1 MAIRILNNNYGG
13 RVSISSRGLGG
24 RFNYAADPITLLLN
38 DYPGA
43 AAAYSLR
50 KLNNAYAGSAVRV
63 RRSSDNTEQDIG
75 FVLGQLD
82 TTSLSTF
89 VGTENNLIPYSE
101 DFTQWQLFN
110 SSTVNANATTD
121 PIGGSTADR
130 VNFGSLNTSQVY
142 YLLTLITNLTYVISV
157 YAKSDTKSKFR
168 FKVSDGGTD
177 TFSSDFTTSS
187 TWTRYDYTFTFTTN
201 PNVDANVA
209 IANESAGGAGAIFIW
224 GAQVNIRTLQTYTQ
238 TTGTAKNNNGFI
250 TKWYDQSGNL
260 RDAIQATT
268 ANQPRIVYGGAIS
281 YLNGKPC
288 TENIANSYLSTA
300 QTAFTTLQT
309 HSEFIVTKALTQT
322 QPNDYVGYLVFGPS
336 SGNDFDSTSAT
347 SINAGQISTG
357 KNLMVQGSG
366 YSIIGSG
373 LITLHRLITHIINA
387 QSGQA
392 YSNTTSIGT
401 STGTFATTNGGSLY
415 IGIRY
420 ISGAP
425 STTYSYLGFFQEI
438 ISYNSNQSANRTAIE
453 SNINSYYSIY

>member
-1 MAIRILNNNYGG
+1 MAIRIINNNYGG

-24 RFNYAADPITLLLN
+24 RFQYAADPVRLLLN

-89 VGTENNLIPYSE
+89 VGTQNNLIPYSE
-101 DFTQWQLFN
+101 DFTQWSLFN
-110 SSTVNANATTD
+110 SATVNTNATTD
-121 PIGGSTADR
+121 PIGGNTADR
-130 VNFGSLNTSQVY
+130 LNFATSALSQIFY
-142 YLLTLITNLTYVISV
+142 PQSTLTNSVTYVISV

-168 FKVSDGGTD
+168 FKVSDGT
-177 TFSSDFTTSS
+177 TEVFSPDITTTSS
-187 TWTRYDYTFTFTTN
+187 WVRYDYTISSAPISN
-201 PNVDANVA
+201 NVA
-209 IANESAGGAGAIFIW
+209 IVNESAGGAGAIFIW
-224 GAQVNIRTLQTYTQ
+224 GAQLNIRTLQTYTQ
-238 TTGTAKNNNGFI
+238 TIGTAKNNDGFV
-250 TKWYDQSGNL
+250 TKWYDQSGNV

-268 ANQPRIVYGGAIS
+268 ANQPRIIYGGSIT
-281 YLNGKPC
+281 YINGKP
-288 TENIANSYLSTA
+288 TVENIANSYLATT

-309 HSEFIVTKALTQT
+309 HSDFIVTKALTQT
-322 QPNDYVGYLVFGPS
+322 QPNDYVGYLVFGPL

-347 SINAGQISTG
+347 TINTGQISTG
-357 KNLMVQGSG
+357 KNLMLQGSG

-392 YSNTTSIGT
+392 YSNNVSVGT
-401 STGTFATTNGGSLY
+401 STGTFSTMNGGSLY
-415 IGIRY
+415 IGVRY
-420 ISGAP
+420 VSGLVNT
-425 STTYSYLGFFQEI
+425 SYSYLGFFQEI
-438 ISYNSNQSANRTAIE
+438 ITYNTNQTSNRTAIE